1 MERFY
6 VTLHFVFCEAKLG
19 EFIFFVLAGLEPT
32 RQQVFVS
39 ISVPLSVRLTLQPVR
54 AVCMIH

>member
-1 MERFY
+1 MDLCNI
-6 VTLHFVFCEAKLG
+6 TLRLVFCEAKLG
-19 EFIFFVLAGLEPT
+19 EFILLVLAGPEPT

-39 ISVPLSVRLTLQPVR
+39 ISVPLSVRLTLPPVR